1 MLLRVQTTD
10 DEVLYVNEN
19 QIAYVK
25 KVDTRLL
32 DEESTWQV
40 FLTDVAETSFII
52 PYSEKTTKTSRL
64 VQLAHIIFKLI

>member
-25 KVDTRLL
+25 KIDTRLL
-32 DEESTWQV
+32 DEESNWQV
-40 FLTDVAETSFII
+40 FLMDSAETSFII
-52 PYSEKTTKTSRL
+52 PHSELKRQEQ
-64 VQLAHIIFKLI
+64 VV